1 MNDETNIT
9 SVVLN
14 SGHVV
19 FVDRWMVEIEGG
31 TEVEEWRKRKRKRM
45 PYAASQQPEHA
56 KI

>member
-1 MNDETNIT
+1 MT

-19 FVDRWMVEIEGG
+19 LVNQWMAEIVGG
-31 TEVEEWRKRKRKRM
+31 TEVEEWRKEDAVCR
-45 PYAASQQPEHA
+45 PSQQPEYS